1 MIKPRLLPNMELSR
15 AMMVP
20 VSCSLALLLSL
31 MPAPYANAGTPAL
44 AAAVPAVS
52 TTTHIVAYRE
62 MPDVIS
68 ADGVVEAVR
77 QSSLAAQIAGQI
89 VELKVRSGDNV
100 KAGQVLMRID
110 PRVAEQAV
118 AGSQSQLAEAQ
129 AGFANAARGYERSKQ
144 LFTQKFISKAGL
156 DQAEL
161 DYQAAEARVGALR
174 ANAGQASTTKTFTI
188 ITAPYAGVVAA
199 TLVEVGDMATPG
211 RPLITL
217 FNPAHMR
224 VLATLPQSS
233 LSNVKLQMPVQ
244 IELSA
249 LKRSVTA
256 KQATIVPLADNRTHT
271 VKLRLELADTAVG
284 GLLPGQ
290 FARAYFATGVT
301 RRLVIP
307 DGAVLRRSEVTAV
320 YVYTAVQV
328 DNKRASAQ
336 PQLRQ
341 IRLGD
346 VSADGYVEVLSGLRA
361 GEVIALDPVKTGLL
375 PNNVSNSASHGER

>member
-1 MIKPRLLPNMELSR
+1 
-15 AMMVP
+15 
-20 VSCSLALLLSL
+20 
-31 MPAPYANAGTPAL
+31 
-44 AAAVPAVS
+44 
-52 TTTHIVAYRE
+52 
-62 MPDVIS
+62 
-68 ADGVVEAVR
+68 
-77 QSSLAAQIAGQI
+77 
-89 VELKVRSGDNV
+89 
-100 KAGQVLMRID
+100 
-110 PRVAEQAV
+110 
-118 AGSQSQLAEAQ
+118 
-129 AGFANAARGYERSKQ
+129 
-144 LFTQKFISKAGL
+144 
-156 DQAEL
+156 
-161 DYQAAEARVGALR
+161 
-174 ANAGQASTTKTFTI
+174 
-188 ITAPYAGVVAA
+188 
-199 TLVEVGDMATPG
+199 
-211 RPLITL
+211 
-217 FNPAHMR
+217 MR

-233 LSNVKLQMPVQ
+233 LGNVKLQMPVQ

-256 KQATIVPLADNRTHT
+256 KQVTIVPLADNRTHT

-341 IRLGD
+341 IRLGE